1 MVKQWFEIIAPK
13 HFKEKLLGETAANE
27 GGSLI
32 GRVVD
37 VSAPEVGADPSKY
50 YIKLFFRIDTVNGSK
65 ALTKWV
71 GHDCTRDFISRIVAY
86 RSVRIDTDDLIELKD
101 CKVMVK
107 SITVTFGRA
116 SGKTAKTIRRDV
128 KSLIAESLKGMSSD
142 EFVAA
147 LMDGKMQYEIKDK
160 LHKIFPMRCFEFR
173 KTQIL

>member
-1 MVKQWFEIIAPK
+1 
-13 HFKEKLLGETAANE
+13 
-27 GGSLI
+27 
-32 GRVVD
+32 
-37 VSAPEVGADPSKY
+37 
-50 YIKLFFRIDTVNGSK
+50 
-65 ALTKWV
+65 
-71 GHDCTRDFISRIVAY
+71 
-86 RSVRIDTDDLIELKD
+86 
-101 CKVMVK
+101 MVK

-147 LMDGKMQYEIKDK
+147 LMDGKMQYEIKEK